1 MLPGMKSC
9 WVQVSY
15 GDLLYDGGLLNNL
28 PVDIMRREIG
38 GSELIAVDVVPPVDQ
53 HVQARLGALPT
64 DFRGLLRRMKPI
76 GRGERFPNIVD
87 ILQRSAT
94 LGSVHLRQR
103 VIEESHVDL
112 YLRPPVED
120 FRILDFGVVDKVFEA
135 GEIYTEF
142 MLEAWME
149 SSRRKFA

>member
-1 MLPGMKSC
+1 
-9 WVQVSY
+9 
-15 GDLLYDGGLLNNL
+15 
-28 PVDIMRREIG
+28 
-38 GSELIAVDVVPPVDQ
+38 
-53 HVQARLGALPT
+53 
-64 DFRGLLRRMKPI
+64 MKPI